1 MSAVLLPTD
10 AAVVPAPALRTV
22 AATAWPSGFLWGAA
36 TSAGQIE
43 GAVHTDGRED
53 SVWDAFARVPGNVA
67 DGDTPERGV
76 EHLARMPADI
86 ALLGEL
92 GLNAYRFSVSWAR
105 VRPGDRYRNDAG
117 LAFYDRLV
125 DELLAR
131 DVVPFLTLYH
141 WDLPQALEERGGWT
155 ARETAER
162 FVRYVE
168 DVHSVLG
175 DRVRRWTTFNEPFCS
190 AFIGHASGEH
200 APGRQDPAAALAAL
214 HHQHLAHGLASLRLR
229 ELRAGQPD
237 LQVGISLNLT
247 TAVPA
252 DPDDPVDVDAAR
264 RVDALWNRAFLDPV
278 LHGRYP
284 EDFLAD
290 VAGLGLEEV
299 VLPGDLETIAQP
311 LDFLGVNHYHDDCV
325 TGHPQSGPGGLRPTE
340 KPTRSPFV
348 GSEHV
353 GSVTR
358 DLPLTEMGWEVN
370 PAGLTRLLVRLAT
383 EHPGL
388 ALHVTENGAAYADVV
403 TADGRVHDVERTAF
417 VAAHVAAVADAVA
430 QGADVRG
437 FFAWSLLDNFEW
449 AWGYAKRFGIVHV
462 DHATQVRTVKDSGRG
477 YAALVSAARS
487 ADHRHADAGPSVGVA
502 LA

>member
-1 MSAVLLPTD
+1 MSATLDRTRGLQTPDALGLVARTPWPT
-10 AAVVPAPALRTV
+10 
-22 AATAWPSGFLWGAA
+22 GFLWGAA

-43 GAVHTDGRED
+43 GAAHADGRED

-67 DGDTPERGV
+67 GGDTPERGV
-76 EHLARMPADI
+76 EHLARMPADV
-86 ALLGEL
+86 ALLGGL
-92 GLNAYRFSVSWAR
+92 GLGAYRFSISWAR
-105 VRPGDRYRNDAG
+105 VRPGDRHRNEAG

-155 ARETAER
+155 VRDTAER

-168 DVHSVLG
+168 DVHGVLG
-175 DRVRRWTTFNEPFCS
+175 DRVAHWTTFNEPFCS
-190 AFIGHASGEH
+190 AFIGHAAGEH

-214 HHQHLAHGLASLRLR
+214 HHQHLAHGLAARRLR
-229 ELRAGQPD
+229 ELAGPGSPI
-237 LQVGISLNLT
+237 QVGISLNLT

-252 DPDDPVDVDAAR
+252 DPTDPVDLDAAR

-278 LHGRYP
+278 VHGRYP
-284 EDFLAD
+284 ADFLED

-299 VLPGDLETIAQP
+299 VRPGDLETIAQP

-325 TGHPQSGPGGLRPTE
+325 TGHPQRGPGGLRPTDRV
-340 KPTRSPFV
+340 TRSPFV

-353 GSVTR
+353 SSVTR
-358 DLPLTEMGWEVN
+358 DLPLTEMGWEVH
-370 PAGLTRLLVRLAT
+370 PDGLRDLLVRLGR

-403 TADGRVHDVERTAF
+403 SPDGQVHDAERAAF
-417 VAAHVAAVADAVA
+417 VEAHVAAVAEAVTL
-430 QGADVRG
+430 GADVRG

-462 DHATQVRTVKDSGRG
+462 DHATQRRTVKDSGRR
-477 YAALVSAARS
+477 YAALVAAARHG
-487 ADHRHADAGPSVGVA
+487 DHPAPMGARAQPAA
-502 LA
+502 LP

>member
-284 EDFLAD
+284 RTSWPTW
-290 VAGLGLEEV
+290 
-299 VLPGDLETIAQP
+299 PG
-311 LDFLGVNHYHDDCV
+311 
-325 TGHPQSGPGGLRPTE
+325 SGWRRWSSPATSR
-340 KPTRSPFV
+340 RSR
-348 GSEHV
+348 SR
-353 GSVTR
+353 ST
-358 DLPLTEMGWEVN
+358 
-370 PAGLTRLLVRLAT
+370 
-383 EHPGL
+383 
-388 ALHVTENGAAYADVV
+388 
-403 TADGRVHDVERTAF
+403 
-417 VAAHVAAVADAVA
+417 
-430 QGADVRG
+430 
-437 FFAWSLLDNFEW
+437 S
-449 AWGYAKRFGIVHV
+449 
-462 DHATQVRTVKDSGRG
+462 
-477 YAALVSAARS
+477 SA
-487 ADHRHADAGPSVGVA
+487 
-502 LA
+502 